1 MKKHGATKKTKTRL
15 FDDIVA
21 DQDLQLPGL
30 EYFFGRERGM
40 HELADYARPRFEKLL
55 LTQRKQA
62 VDPINHIKS
71 NIHDQYNKE
80 LKESRN
86 KIAVQTTGA
95 FLKALK
101 FKHDDDPNKVRGLK
115 NGIFIRNR
123 DTGQPMHVL
132 PNQYLLYRGETNCYF
147 PENMETEK
155 KMQSILGS
163 SFVGAIKHREAVLKG
178 QYDKNLVYN
187 PNPDLFPTYK
197 GKSGKLPTGE
207 LKGVFE
213 GKPVL
218 LSRFEE
224 LPTKGI
230 IEDMIMK
237 MGANQPVSTLPALTF
252 LDTDL
257 MVSDVTEGDIED
269 AFRLS

>member
-1 MKKHGATKKTKTRL
+1 MKKHGATKKTKPRL

-21 DQDLQLPGL
+21 NQDLRLPGL

-40 HELADYARPRFEKLL
+40 HKLADYARPRFEKLL
-55 LTQRKQA
+55 MTQRKQA
-62 VDPINHIKS
+62 VDAINLIKS
-71 NIHDQYNKE
+71 DIQDQYDKE
-80 LKESRN
+80 LKESRK

-95 FLKALK
+95 FLEALK

-115 NGIFIRNR
+115 NGILIRNK

-132 PNQYLLYRGETNCYF
+132 PNQYLLYRGETDCYF

-178 QYDKNLVYN
+178 QYDPNLAYN

-197 GKSGKLPTGE
+197 GKLDKLPTGE
-207 LKGVFE
+207 LEGVFG

-237 MGANQPVSTLPALTF
+237 MEANQPVSTLPALTF
-252 LDTDL
+252 FDADW
-257 MVSDVTEGDIED
+257 MVSDVTGGDIED